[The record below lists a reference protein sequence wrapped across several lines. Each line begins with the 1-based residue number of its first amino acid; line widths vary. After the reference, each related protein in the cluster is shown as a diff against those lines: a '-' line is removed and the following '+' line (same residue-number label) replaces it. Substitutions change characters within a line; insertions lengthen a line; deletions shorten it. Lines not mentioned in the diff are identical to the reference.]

1 MADITQIQVGS
12 TTYDIHDEKHGAYY
26 VKGTQT
32 ASTGTWTG
40 NLPDVSELYNGLT
53 IDYWLPFAG
62 SGNATLNLTLKNGV
76 TTGAVNC
83 YYSGTS
89 RLTTHIGA
97 NNIIRLTYQTVTISG
112 TEYTGWWATKAYL
125 DGNDRAC
132 YLYHHGAWVANSIIY
147 RYQLLFQM
155 DENTLTPL
163 NNDNNVTGTTKTM
176 LTNVEFDPFGA
187 ILYWESTS
195 TINAGAS
202 ISSTTPKYSAP
213 FDLRYTFNCG
223 TTLTAHKPFYLKV
236 SMQSNGKVKIASTTP
251 WAQALPTTA
260 DGYYYIYLGRTY
272 STYQLGMTPY
282 HPVYFHDGTKIVE
295 LKNLPLASSTVNG
308 YMSASDKAKL
318 DGLDADDYASA
329 SHTHDA
335 SDITSGTLSASRG
348 GTGKTTL
355 GDAGNA
361 IINALGEGT
370 SQANRNDYIV
380 AQYANGGTTTTTYHR
395 RKLSN
400 IFAALNSSD
409 VTTALGFTPSANNH
423 THGNITNAGAITSD
437 TAVASGDKIVVTD
450 SSASSKLIRTGISFD
465 GSTTTTALTPKGT
478 WESFAKLGSPAFTG
492 TPTAPTAADGTNS
505 TQIATTAFV
514 QSAFKANDAMIFKG
528 TIGSSG
534 ATVSTLPATH
544 YKGWTYKVATSG
556 TYAGQSCEIGDTIIC
571 VTDGTSANDAHWTV
585 IQANIDG
592 AVTGPASA
600 TDAHV
605 ATFSGTSGKVI
616 KDSGFTIGKS
626 VPSDAKFTDTTY
638 SNGDGISLSGTTFS
652 AAFPTSGTPAALGT
666 ANNGTS
672 NNVARADHVHAKP
685 TYGNITTAGAITS
698 DTAVASG
705 DKIVVADSSD
715 SSKLIRTGISF
726 DGSTTSKAL
735 TPKGTWESFA
745 TPSGTP
751 KYMDIGGVADYQ
763 RTVLALCELS
773 ENANSGTSSHTSGSI
788 VTIRSNGL
796 MPEYVANFVF
806 QDRYSTA
813 KSCHYSFFGN
823 FENTSTELRT
833 GEGFRACTFTYNSK
847 FYGGLEFYQV
857 QARRFYWTGEG
868 TFTPFIVAYYNQ
880 NTSAVLNAE
889 VNNSISHSTTTAV
902 RLPLT
907 VDDSK
912 KVNGLT
918 VQTAVPAN
926 AVFTDTKYTNGN
938 GISLSGTTFSV
949 AFPTSGTPAALGTAS
964 NGTSNNVA
972 RADHVHAKPTYSKSD
987 VGLGNVTNDAQIAK
1001 AIGTA
1006 KGDIIYFSG
1015 SGAPERLAIGSNGQV
1030 LKVSSSG
1037 IPAWSSDTDTDT
1049 KVTNTL
1055 ATTTKYYVTGTTTA
1069 TTNTG
1074 TQSFDSGIYATTTA
1088 GQLNATTYKVN
1099 EQVTLQWN
1107 ATDESLDFVFA

>member
-1 MADITQIQVGS
+1 
-12 TTYDIHDEKHGAYY
+12 
-26 VKGTQT
+26 
-32 ASTGTWTG
+32 
-40 NLPDVSELYNGLT
+40 
-53 IDYWLPFAG
+53 
-62 SGNATLNLTLKNGV
+62 
-76 TTGAVNC
+76 
-83 YYSGTS
+83 
-89 RLTTHIGA
+89 
-97 NNIIRLTYQTVTISG
+97 
-112 TEYTGWWATKAYL
+112 
-125 DGNDRAC
+125 
-132 YLYHHGAWVANSIIY
+132 
-147 RYQLLFQM
+147 M

-272 STYQLGMTPY
+272 STYQLGLTPY

-318 DGLDADDYASA
+318 DGLDADDYAPA

-380 AQYANGGTTTTTYHR
+380 AQYANGGTTMTTYHR

-409 VTTALGFTPSANNH
+409 VTTALGFTPSTNSH
-423 THGNITNAGAITSD
+423 THGNITN
-437 TAVASGDKIVVTD
+437 
-450 SSASSKLIRTGISFD
+450 
-465 GSTTTTALTPKGT
+465 
-478 WESFAKLGSPAFTG
+478 
-492 TPTAPTAADGTNS
+492 
-505 TQIATTAFV
+505 
-514 QSAFKANDAMIFKG
+514 
-528 TIGSSG
+528 
-534 ATVSTLPATH
+534 
-544 YKGWTYKVATSG
+544 
-556 TYAGQSCEIGDTIIC
+556 
-571 VTDGTSANDAHWTV
+571 
-585 IQANIDG
+585 
-592 AVTGPASA
+592 
-600 TDAHV
+600 
-605 ATFSGTSGKVI
+605 
-616 KDSGFTIGKS
+616 
-626 VPSDAKFTDTTY
+626 
-638 SNGDGISLSGTTFS
+638 
-652 AAFPTSGTPAALGT
+652 
-666 ANNGTS
+666 
-672 NNVARADHVHAKP
+672 
-685 TYGNITTAGAITS
+685 AGAITS

-735 TPKGTWESFA
+735 TPKGTWETFA

-806 QDRYSTA
+806 QDRYGTA

-833 GEGFRACTFTYNSK
+833 GEGFRACTFTYNNK

-1015 SGAPERLAIGSNGQV
+1015 SGSPERLAIGSNGQV

-1088 GQLNATTYKVN
+1088 GQLNAGSYKVN

-1107 ATDESLDFVFA
+1107 TTDESLDFVFA